1 MLVNTILQMVL
12 APFRFLLMVIAPIST
27 CVIGISFAIPLWQS
41 TFRLLM
47 AVIWLP
53 FLCYINATSQLYQK
67 VTVFRPLLALISIP
81 LLLLLDIFVAL
92 MPGSHRTDKYDKASL
107 IDSWPFSSWSGVS
120 DMPSKE
126 IQRGLVKSYLNNG
139 EVMPVNGRQY
149 SYSADT
155 PISNGVKVF
164 TVGNK
169 INEDVKRISRYDK
182 PLRVHQS
189 FPDQSPGNPV
199 PANGQQQS
207 HKVSKSSNIR
217 HKISTCTLC
226 GDMVRADWERCPH
239 CDEPLEGLLRL
250 PAIWYRKAA
259 PANGKAYQFSR

>member
-1 MLVNTILQMVL
+1 
-12 APFRFLLMVIAPIST
+12 
-27 CVIGISFAIPLWQS
+27 
-41 TFRLLM
+41 M

-67 VTVFRPLLALISIP
+67 IAVFRPVLALISIP

-126 IQRGLVKSYLNNG
+126 IQRGLVKSYLNSG
-139 EVMPVNGRQY
+139 EVIPVNGRQY

-155 PISNGVKVF
+155 PISNGAKVS

-169 INEDVKRISRYDK
+169 INEDVERISRYDK

-189 FPDQSPGNPV
+189 HTVN
-199 PANGQQQS
+199 
-207 HKVSKSSNIR
+207 KSSNIR